1 MHNPGKTHDRKKCV
15 TGNHNICR
23 RILTGHY
30 RPSKSSLKTRFT
42 FGNVTNRQKNISE
55 NRDRAGQKL
64 SKKTITDVTIH
75 SSLNSDANRTSQ
87 NGSQVSNHH
96 AKSSVSSDEQATT
109 IEHAVTTMPLQSISS
124 KSEFNC
130 NPTSEIQG
138 TEKHSHPASPLEEVS
153 KSSRNSDIR

>member
-1 MHNPGKTHDRKKCV
+1 MK
-15 TGNHNICR
+15 IE
-23 RILTGHY
+23 I
-30 RPSKSSLKTRFT
+30 PSGS
-42 FGNVTNRQKNISE
+42 KNYQ
-55 NRDRAGQKL
+55 R
-64 SKKTITDVTIH
+64 KTITDVTIH

-109 IEHAVTTMPLQSISS
+109 IEHAVTTMLSLQSISS

-138 TEKHSHPASPLEEVS
+138 TEKALSSCISTEEVS
-153 KSSRNSDIR
+153 KSSGIVTSDSK